1 MAFSN
6 SAISISNNILTELA
20 NDDRILSSAKL
31 WTDPILMQKKY
42 VLKKIGPAI
51 ESFET
56 PEMTLK
62 PQRHMKPSC
71 ARLVFLAL
79 TSSIPFITSSFQNF
93 WVTSWYI
100 SGVDCKLMSEYY
112 SFVGRN
118 GFDLWEWST
127 LWSNDLK
134 IKVLDS
140 QSRYLTLKIAEWQQ
154 SRTCLSFFWG
164 RSNDYQELLGTYFVI
179 QNVVQNKKPK
189 NTQKKLRLNFLWK

>member
-79 TSSIPFITSSFQNF
+79 TSSIPFITSSLQNF

-100 SGVDCKLMSEYY
+100 SDVDCKLMSEYY

-140 QSRYLTLKIAEWQQ
+140 QSRYLTLKIAEKQQ

-164 RSNDYQELLGTYFVI
+164 QSND
-179 QNVVQNKKPK
+179 
-189 NTQKKLRLNFLWK
+189 